1 MIFSA
6 DETTD
11 VGTDGATPV
20 SDDYGSKDNEFTGQ
34 VEWVQI
40 DIDEAAENN
49 DHLIT
54 AEPMPPRAGGS
65 RVRKRPS
72 SSECSSSAIPTGR
85 FSSMSSG
92 RSASVIPSCRTSSPS
107 AVTPS
112 AMPSPT
118 PWSGSP
124 TSSALSFVSQR
135 RRSRP
140 QSPLR

>member
-1 MIFSA
+1 MEFAYDGGGLAKGGDVTLFVDGKKAGEGRLEATQPMIFSA

-65 RVRKRPS
+65 RVR
-72 SSECSSSAIPTGR
+72 
-85 FSSMSSG
+85 SG
-92 RSASVIPSCRTSSPS
+92 RAVPSVPR
-107 AVTPS
+107 A
-112 AMPSPT
+112 
-118 PWSGSP
+118 
-124 TSSALSFVSQR
+124 
-135 RRSRP
+135 RSRLAA
-140 QSPLR
+140 SLL